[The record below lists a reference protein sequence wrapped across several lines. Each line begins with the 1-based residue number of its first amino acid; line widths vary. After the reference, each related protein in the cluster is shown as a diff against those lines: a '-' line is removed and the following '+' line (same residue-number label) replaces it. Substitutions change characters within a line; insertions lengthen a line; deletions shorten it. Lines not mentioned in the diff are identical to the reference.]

1 MEGLVRQQWLIPF
14 FPLVA
19 AAIQSLLKREQ
30 RKLSAALT
38 IGAMSASC
46 IVALRAFF
54 ATIGGG
60 HGEHHDIGRAVW
72 NFTWFEFGTTKLQLG
87 FILDPLTAGMA
98 AMVTFVG
105 LMIFINATGYM
116 AEDENF
122 TRFFCF
128 MSLFA
133 DRKST
138 RLNSS

>member
-1 MEGLVRQQWLIPF
+1 MQDLVKQQWLIPF

-19 AAIQSLLKREQ
+19 AAIQSLLKRQ
-30 RKLSAALT
+30 HRKLSGALS
-38 IGAMSASC
+38 IGAMSLSC

-54 ATIGGG
+54 ATAGG
-60 HGEHHDIGRAVW
+60 HQEGPAIA